1 MKVLLQRC
9 RIGERKTTVGITE
22 APAVPPQDGGAEG
35 PAVTGAGGWM
45 GPAPLWRMLVARD
58 PAETTCRSLSLTL
71 GHWQQRAR
79 KLVVCMR
86 VNLWG
91 PEPAGTWP
99 CPSWQWVWGDKQI
112 ATQALV
118 LSLCLASGGARSMAL
133 NVMQTEFCDCTPLAC
148 LLIHVLLH
156 SFIL

>member
-1 MKVLLQRC
+1 
-9 RIGERKTTVGITE
+9 
-22 APAVPPQDGGAEG
+22 
-35 PAVTGAGGWM
+35 M
-45 GPAPLWRMLVARD
+45 GPAPLWRILVAHD
-58 PAETTCRSLSLTL
+58 PAETACCSLSLTL
-71 GHWQQRAR
+71 GHWPQRAR

-99 CPSWQWVWGDKQI
+99 CSSWQWVWGNKQI

-118 LSLCLASGGARSMAL
+118 LSLCLAPGGARSMAL
-133 NVMQTEFCDCTPLAC
+133 NVMWTEFRDCTPLAC
-148 LLIHVLLH
+148 SLIHVLLH